1 MIAPNRPRYA
11 RRQDERARLMR
22 WFICAV
28 AVFAFAPSA
37 FAQDFDALRGSETVG
52 PATFTKWSGF
62 YFGGQMSY
70 SNGAASFTNATSGL
84 IAYSL
89 RGLTVEAED
98 DPSAIPV
105 LGNANSN
112 RAGFGG
118 FVGYNTQWED
128 LVLGLE
134 ANYTHSPF
142 SMVASNSTFV
152 DRIYAVG
159 SALVSVTM
167 QGTGS
172 MEITDYGSLR
182 ARAGWVFGSNF
193 MPYGFAGFAM
203 GRGSY
208 SVTSLVFGQQSSP
221 PPPGPPYPSLP
232 CTPSP
237 GTCLDYSFSNATSG
251 NSVPLYGFSVGGG
264 VDVALAQNIFL
275 RGEYEYIQFAPIAGI
290 TAAISS
296 ARIGAG
302 LKF

>member
-1 MIAPNRPRYA
+1 
-11 RRQDERARLMR
+11 MR
-22 WFICAV
+22 WVICAV
-28 AVFAFAPSA
+28 AMLALTPSA

-52 PATFTKWSGF
+52 RATYTKWSGF
-62 YFGGQMSY
+62 YFGGQMGY
-70 SNGAASFTNATSGL
+70 SGGSASFSNATSGL
-84 IAYSL
+84 LAYSL
-89 RGLTVEAED
+89 RGLTLEALD
-98 DPSAIPV
+98 DPSAIPI
-105 LGNANSN
+105 LGNANAN
-112 RAGFGG
+112 IAGFGG

-142 SMVASNSTFV
+142 SLVASNSTFV

-159 SALVSVTM
+159 SALVSVTE

-182 ARAGWVFGSNF
+182 ARAGWVLGGNF

-221 PPPGPPYPSLP
+221 PSPATPSLP

-237 GTCLDYSFSNATSG
+237 GTCLDYSFANATSG

-264 VDVALAQNIFL
+264 VDVQLTSNIFL
-275 RGEYEYIQFAPIAGI
+275 RGEYEYIQFAPVAGI

-296 ARIGAG
+296 ARVGAG

>member
-1 MIAPNRPRYA
+1 V
-11 RRQDERARLMR
+11 R

-28 AVFAFAPSA
+28 MLFALTPSA
-37 FAQDFDALRGSETVG
+37 FAADLDDLDTLRGAESVG
-52 PATFTKWSGF
+52 VATYPRWSGF

-70 SNGAASFTNATSGL
+70 ANGSASFSNATSGL
-84 IAYSL
+84 LSYSL
-89 RGLTVEAED
+89 RGLTVEAQDE
-98 DPSAIPV
+98 PSAFPI
-105 LGNANSN
+105 LGNANAN
-112 RAGFGG
+112 VTGYGG
-118 FVGYNTQWED
+118 FVGYNTQWSD

-142 SMVASNSTFV
+142 TLVASNSTFL

-159 SALVSVTM
+159 SALVSVTT

-182 ARAGWVFGSNF
+182 ARAGWIVDSRY

-203 GRGSY
+203 GRASY
-208 SVTSLVFGQQSSP
+208 SLTTLVYGQQDSP
-221 PPPGPPYPSLP
+221 PPPATPALP

-237 GTCLDYSFSNATSG
+237 GVCLDYYFPNATAG

-264 VDVALAQNIFL
+264 IDVALTSNIFL
-275 RGEYEYIQFAPIAGI
+275 RAEYEYIQFAPVAGI
-290 TAAISS
+290 AAAISS